1 MVVDLD
7 VHQGNGV
14 ARDKLR
20 FAASARDKLAHSAVA
35 GRSDGG
41 SRGESGSGGSESK
54 IGEGSE
60 GGYELVIVDIYNA
73 DIYPQDH
80 VAKQVGA
87 GRQAERIGG
96 AGGVC
101 SGTYRE
107 ARLGWLC
114 WPGCAS
120 QGSGVWGGGGAAQR
134 AAVAAST
141 LRPPAVPRPTS
152 HLPSCSPFLA
162 PQAIDVAEEL
172 RSGAGDATYLAAVER
187 ALRAGFERCPCPDL
201 VVFNAGTDIL
211 EVRPALRRL
220 AVSLRAL
227 ASSCQS

>member
-1 MVVDLD
+1 M
-7 VHQGNGV
+7 
-14 ARDKLR
+14 R
-20 FAASARDKLAHSAVA
+20 A
-35 GRSDGG
+35 GRRNVLEERVVCVVVGTERRAWIG
-41 SRGESGSGGSESK
+41 S
-54 IGEGSE
+54 
-60 GGYELVIVDIYNA
+60 
-73 DIYPQDH
+73 
-80 VAKQVGA
+80 A
-87 GRQAERIGG
+87 GR
-96 AGGVC
+96 VVP
-101 SGTYRE
+101 
-107 ARLGWLC
+107 AR
-114 WPGCAS
+114 AA
-120 QGSGVWGGGGAAQR
+120 GVWGGGGAAQR